1 MYEGECGNAMQL
13 CETAIQLERQS
24 ARVKDDSKTSLSCYG
39 QLVSIHQNRKPRKF
53 GRDSTRDFSRLTGI

>member
-13 CETAIQLERQS
+13 CEAGIQLERQS

-39 QLVSIHQNRKPRKF
+39 QLVSIHQIE
-53 GRDSTRDFSRLTGI
+53 SRVNLVEIRLEISLV